1 MNSKQRFKK
10 LLRGEIP
17 DRVLRDYW
25 AVPEIDK
32 RLLRWYGLKTREE
45 LLDKLDI
52 DFRYIDGP
60 RYVGPPLA
68 KHGDGSEDDL
78 WGVPRKTMITGE
90 GEFRGS
96 YKAVTVHPLKDCK
109 TVDDVLKYPKWPS
122 PDWYDYSPI
131 AEQCDACGDRVAM
144 FMGDRLNRIA
154 QLKPAMYMRGVD
166 QILID
171 MRRKSNEIFVAVRD
185 KIREFYCEYLRRILK
200 AARGK
205 IDVIVTG
212 DDFGTQNGLF
222 CQAEIWR
229 KNLMPGFK
237 EFIQI
242 TKAAGMTVM
251 HHSCGSIRPIIGD
264 MIDCGLDIL
273 NPIQPLVYDMD
284 HAALKDEFGDR
295 LIFHGGVSLQ
305 GSLRFGS
312 PAEIKEEVKMLC
324 KETLGRDGGYIICT
338 AHNIQADTRIE
349 NVVALFDAYE
359 QYSKY

>member
-1 MNSKQRFKK
+1 MNSKQRFKR
-10 LLRGEIP
+10 LVMHGLP

-32 RLLRWYGLKTREE
+32 RLLKHYGLETRDA

-60 RYVGPPLA
+60 RYAGPPLA
-68 KHGDGSEDDL
+68 KHGDGSEDDI
-78 WGVPRKTMITGE
+78 WGVPRHTIFTGE

-96 YKAVTVHPLKDCK
+96 YKAVTVHPLKECK
-109 TVDDVLKYPKWPS
+109 TVDEVLKYQKWPS

-131 AEQCDACGDRVAM
+131 AEQCETCGDRVAT

-154 QLKPAMYMRGVD
+154 QLKPAMYLRGVD

-171 MRRKSNEIFVAVRD
+171 MRRKSNDVFVAVRD

-222 CQAEIWR
+222 CQVEVWR

-237 EFIQI
+237 EFVQI
-242 TKAAGMTVM
+242 SKAAGVPVM

-264 MIDCGLDIL
+264 MIECGLDIL

-284 HAALKDEFGDR
+284 HAGLKAEYGSR

-305 GSLRFGS
+305 GPLRFGS
-312 PAEIKEEVKMLC
+312 PAEVKEEVKRLC
-324 KETLGRDGGYIICT
+324 TETLGMGGGYIACT
-338 AHNIQADTRIE
+338 AHNIQADTRTE
-349 NVVALFDAYE
+349 NVAALFEAYE
-359 QYSKY
+359 QFSAY